1 MFQVMT
7 LKKFFA
13 KYAPEKGRTQATKQI
28 QRMPV
33 WRDKN
38 EKSFLNSLGSDMVWL
53 SPLIIADVQQCL
65 EYCINEGYQID
76 AQWYQT
82 LLDDGI
88 RFLIL
93 DGQNRTVTL
102 IKFLNN
108 ELTLTG
114 EFIDLD
120 EAPAPVENAFYKDL
134 PQRLQD
140 KFFTSSRISVALVEQ
155 ATRRDLLKHFLNY
168 NDGIAVNE
176 MQRRDASF
184 GAIAELVHD
193 VATTYAHSIERFIKE
208 QKIIEAADLEFIAS
222 AAMHLMRQYR
232 GVTMTGKRPLSTTP
246 DEKAAAY
253 SFKNFGKHDMDVWY
267 DIGFDYFDLGDASSP
282 YAPIE
287 LDRFEKILAMVFDVI
302 ENQKKHLV
310 RNGSLAT
317 RQVWAVLMVCEWMY
331 DNNYTYTS
339 ATDFY
344 NELYDIDMNLID
356 NAKIQFGQDLANYY
370 VNKGAN
376 PSAVA
381 PKENQYYAHKASVH
395 KTGIVRKQRFAILL
409 PEVLK
414 NLHDLTIRKI
424 SSKKAA

>member
-1 MFQVMT
+1 MFQVLT
-7 LKKFFA
+7 LKEFFK
-13 KYAPEKGRTQATKQI
+13 KYAPDKGRTQATQQI

-33 WRDKN
+33 WRPKN
-38 EKSFLNSLGSDMVWL
+38 EKSFLNSYGADMVWL

-82 LLDDGI
+82 LLDDGV

-102 IKFLNN
+102 IKFLKN

-120 EAPAPVENAFYKDL
+120 EELVSVENAFYKDL

-193 VATTYAHSIERFIKE
+193 IAERYSHSIERFIKE
-208 QKIIEAADLEFIAS
+208 QKIKEATDLEFVAS

-232 GVTMTGKRPLSTTP
+232 GVTMTGRYSLSTAP
-246 DEKAAAY
+246 DEKAAPY
-253 SFKNFGKHDMDVWY
+253 NFKNFGRHDMDVWY
-267 DIGFDYFDLGDASSP
+267 DIGFDYFDLKDPSSP
-282 YAPIE
+282 YMPVE
-287 LDRFEKILAMVFDVI
+287 LDRVEKILAMMFDVI
-302 ENQKKHLV
+302 ENQKLHLV

-317 RQVWAVLMVCEWMY
+317 RQVWGVLMVCEWMY
-331 DNNYTYTS
+331 DNNYTYTNP
-339 ATDFY
+339 ATFY
-344 NELYDIDMNLID
+344 KELYDLDITLID
-356 NAKIQFGQDLANYY
+356 NAKIQFGHDLAAYH
-370 VNKGAN
+370 VNKLTN
-376 PSAVA
+376 PGLTA
-381 PKENQYYAHKASVH
+381 PKENQYYAYKAGVH
-395 KTGIVRKQRFAILL
+395 KTGIVRKQRFDILL

-414 NLHDLTIRKI
+414 NLHGLTIRKLTP
-424 SSKKAA
+424 KKAA